1 MVSQQLFVFPLIF
14 TGKKKLYYRIFVLQL
29 EFFQMASLFSLD
41 IGSKMDALRPKRI
54 VKQSKRRAAASTLP
68 TGPAVK
74 RDSTE
79 TEIDVKTPET
89 TQTKKKPKIQ
99 LEKPAWM
106 SDEHYNRQLQSIEL
120 TAKSETPTDSEST
133 PAPVPTMASEDVNVK
148 VQYLKNLNS
157 RGKDTIVKEFY
168 NTQTHNSYK
177 AKRTESAIYRLRSF
191 NNCIKYMLIHK
202 YSRHNGSVLDLGCG
216 KGGDL
221 AKWQMVSTQ
230 DYVGVDLSDQSV
242 REAVNRYRK
251 QRFPF
256 HAVFATGDFTTPV
269 PEILADFNPEEV
281 SNYQFDNV
289 SMQFCMH
296 YAFANE
302 ESVVKMLENISKS
315 LKKGGMFIGTIPS
328 SDFIKWKIKKLEPGA
343 KSWGNSIYSV
353 TFPEE
358 PPKDGKFENPFGNVY
373 SYYLQDAVDNVPEY
387 LVPFEKFRALC
398 EEHHL
403 ELRYKKNFF
412 DLFKSEISNYFHML
426 PGPLIQS
433 LRLDD
438 GRYGVDGDERDAC
451 SFYLGFVFEKVA

>member
-1 MVSQQLFVFPLIF
+1 
-14 TGKKKLYYRIFVLQL
+14 
-29 EFFQMASLFSLD
+29 
-41 IGSKMDALRPKRI
+41 MDALRPKRV
-54 VKQSKRRAAASTLP
+54 VKQSKRRAARDTETDPSVVP

-74 RDSTE
+74 RTE
-79 TEIDVKTPET
+79 SETPTPEPSADR
-89 TQTKKKPKIQ
+89 KKQKIN
-99 LEKPAWM
+99 LAKPAWM
-106 SDEHYNRQLQSIEL
+106 SDEHYKRSVQSIEL
-120 TAKSETPTDSEST
+120 TAKSETPTESETDT
-133 PAPVPTMASEDVNVK
+133 PLPTMASEDVNVK

-157 RGKDTIVKEFY
+157 QGKDTIVKEFY

-177 AKRTESAIYRLRSF
+177 TKRTESAIYRLRSF

-221 AKWQMVSTQ
+221 AKWQMVGTQ
-230 DYVGVDLSDQSV
+230 DYVGIDLSDQSV
-242 REAVNRYRK
+242 REAVNRYRR

-269 PEILADFNPEEV
+269 PESLADFTPEEV
-281 SNYQFDNV
+281 CHYQFDNV

-358 PPKDGKFENPFGNVY
+358 PPKDGKFEDPFGNVY
-373 SYYLQDAVDNVPEY
+373 SYYLKDAVDNVPEY
-387 LVPFEKFRALC
+387 IVPFEKFRSLC
-398 EEHHL
+398 EQHHL

-412 DLFKSEISNYFHML
+412 DLFKAEISNYFHML
-426 PGPLIQS
+426 PGPLVQS
-433 LRLDD
+433 LRMDD